1 MFWQLAGSIVGV
13 FAIAALVWYLG
24 MGRVKLADEAQ
35 AQRLAEDMVS
45 GFHATEVILS
55 DNRDAALLIGEDKSF
70 VTLKTHGSKFAARHL
85 QSRLNFLQVGE
96 NIEIDSGERAYGK
109 VLLTL
114 TAEKSE
120 SLADRLL
127 TGM

>member
-1 MFWQLAGSIVGV
+1 MIWQLAGSIIGV
-13 FAIAALVWYLG
+13 FAIAALVRYLG
-24 MGRVKLADEAQ
+24 MGQVKLADEGQ

-45 GFHATEVILS
+45 GFQATEVILS
-55 DNRDAALLIGEDKSF
+55 DNRDAALLIGKDKSF
-70 VTLKTHGSKFAARHL
+70 VTLKTHGSKFAARHIRS
-85 QSRLNFLQVGE
+85 QPNFVHVGS

-109 VLLTL
+109 IMLKLS
-114 TAEKSE
+114 AEKSE